1 MITNAQLG
9 LSTPQILSH
18 VYSLDYRLHR
28 FDHKCTAYIIYSTDV
43 ITNVKLGLST
53 QDIYITNAQLRLFT
67 QEILSQMYSLDYLL
81 DRFYHK
87 CTAWNIALQ
96 ILSHVY
102 SFDYRLDIF
111 YHKCTALI
119 IDSTNF
125 IKHVQVG
132 LSTQEILLQM

>member
-1 MITNAQLG
+1 
-9 LSTPQILSH
+9 

-28 FDHKCTAYIIYSTDV
+28 FYHKCTAYIIHSTDL

-53 QDIYITNAQLRLFT
+53 QDIFITNAQLRLST

-87 CTAWNIALQ
+87 CTAWIIDSTDFITCVWRRLSTRQ
-96 ILSHVY
+96 I
-102 SFDYRLDIF
+102 

-125 IKHVQVG
+125 ITHVQLG
-132 LSTQEILLQM
+132 LSTQQILLQM